1 MTVYGSLVGGS
12 RSLYAKEDKQS
23 PPEHT
28 ETKVNTTD
36 VVGLLTLI
44 KEKNRLIAYLN
55 DELWYYKSKVELLT
69 RDD

>member
-28 ETKVNTTD
+28 ETEASMTD
-36 VVGLLTLI
+36 VEMLLR
-44 KEKNRLIAYLN
+44 EKNRLIAHLN
-55 DELWYYKSKVELLT
+55 DELWYYKSKVSLLT
-69 RDD
+69 REE